1 MKSLKNRGDLLKG
14 TKTRFTSQEGGFV
27 NFFRPLITAGLPL
40 MKSALAPLSKSLLI
54 LLGLPAGVSAADAAI
69 QKKIYG
75 SVSPSVLVSR
85 TTALTISNEGMED
98 IKKIVKSC
106 KELGLLIK
114 VMSVTTKNEAK
125 EQTGVFLPM
134 LLRTLAA
141 SILGNAL
148 TGRGVI
154 RAGGTI
160 KAGQDF

>member
-1 MKSLKNRGDLLKG
+1 
-14 TKTRFTSQEGGFV
+14 
-27 NFFRPLITAGLPL
+27 
-40 MKSALAPLSKSLLI
+40 
-54 LLGLPAGVSAADAAI
+54 
-69 QKKIYG
+69 
-75 SVSPSVLVSR
+75 
-85 TTALTISNEGMED
+85 MED

-114 VMSVTTKNEAK
+114 GMSVTTKNEAK

>member
-1 MKSLKNRGDLLKG
+1 MK
-14 TKTRFTSQEGGFV
+14 
-27 NFFRPLITAGLPL
+27 I
-40 MKSALAPLSKSLLI
+40 ALTPLSKSLLI
-54 LLGLPAGVSAADAAI
+54 LLGVPAADAAI

-75 SVSPSVLVSR
+75 SVCPSVLASLA
-85 TTALTISNEGMED
+85 TSLTISNEGMKD

-114 VMSVTTKNEAK
+114 GMSVRTKNEAK
-125 EQTGVFLPM
+125 EQTGIFLPM